1 MDDFINTRFLNGNID
16 LLAAFKN
23 VKEADNL
30 KYLTENLMS
39 LANSSAFVNTVYNE
53 FETNNPDNLDLY
65 SFIKTLKYYTDKVDE
80 DSPEARFYYDKSSNS
95 LKAIDGALINT
106 LNDLVA
112 AEQIVTGEIFKS
124 VIKNAEGNNIPN
136 SRIANLAG
144 LTRRYVTR
152 TIIENPNSSLK
163 NTLFGLNPGMLRGT
177 SIKTDVVSRTGVK
190 KSATSF
196 SVAEIGYSSILY
208 DFYANLLRKVDKGQS
223 KTINVQPTVYSDK
236 GTFVMWTLTADGI
249 KLVDENGEEFTI
261 DLLNSS
267 ISDLNKAIRSTVG
280 SYYKNTFNNVLNDYR
295 NVYRGSLDTFLQR
308 LQENGLT
315 DAYNSI
321 VGKQAAVDAENAK
334 IEAHNAK
341 LAEEVAK
348 QQALADAALQAG
360 DYMEIEQL
368 ITIY

>member
-1 MDDFINTRFLNGNID
+1 
-16 LLAAFKN
+16 
-23 VKEADNL
+23 
-30 KYLTENLMS
+30 
-39 LANSSAFVNTVYNE
+39 
-53 FETNNPDNLDLY
+53 
-65 SFIKTLKYYTDKVDE
+65 
-80 DSPEARFYYDKSSNS
+80 
-95 LKAIDGALINT
+95 
-106 LNDLVA
+106 
-112 AEQIVTGEIFKS
+112 
-124 VIKNAEGNNIPN
+124 
-136 SRIANLAG
+136 
-144 LTRRYVTR
+144 
-152 TIIENPNSSLK
+152 
-163 NTLFGLNPGMLRGT
+163 
-177 SIKTDVVSRTGVK
+177 
-190 KSATSF
+190 
-196 SVAEIGYSSILY
+196 
-208 DFYANLLRKVDKGQS
+208 
-223 KTINVQPTVYSDK
+223 
-236 GTFVMWTLTADGI
+236 MWTLTADGI

-360 DYMEIEQL
+360 DYMEIDAINNYILTELQPKEPIDL
-368 ITIY
+368 VDKMTFKDFQAILSVTTKGEYPDMSYRNGVTNIDNVHVNKGGSFVLNGNKKGGLSPNAL